1 MGTAMRAYS
10 SEFTSVGEPIRSSRR
25 LPTVPQAMHRCACG
39 CGAVL
44 LACLAD
50 VVSSAS
56 AQNARPTELPAIQVD
71 APRRR
76 QDGNLKPRKDA
87 VKHERSKRNPIQGT
101 PAVSSALPV
110 VYVTGAMAAP
120 IGSSSQ
126 KNVSGEEVN
135 ARPFSR
141 PAEALEVVPGLIVT
155 QHSGDGK
162 ANQYFLRGFNLD
174 HGTDLAISI
183 DGMPVNMRTHAH
195 GQGYADLNFLI
206 PELIRSVDIRK
217 GPYFADEG
225 DFSSVGSV
233 HINLLDSIRTM
244 ASMTIGSFGYRRGL
258 GVTSAKV
265 GEGTLLV
272 AGEVNTY
279 NGPWDNP
286 DNLRKL
292 NGVMRY
298 SQGTFEDGFSLTGM
312 AYANKWNST
321 DQIPSRAVASGQI
334 GLYGAFD
341 PSDGGNSDR
350 FSLSGRWAQTDA
362 GGSSKANFYVIKSS
376 LNLWN
381 NFTYFLADPVNSD
394 QFHQHDDR
402 ILGGINASHT
412 FKNQFAGLPMETEF
426 GVQSRYD
433 DIRLDLNNTVQRQFL
448 SPIRSD
454 AVREGS
460 VGVFVQN
467 TLHWTDWLRTNVGWR
482 GDFYQTSVNSYFA
495 PANSGNASAAIGS
508 PKFGVVLG
516 PFAKTEFF
524 VNAGEG
530 FHSNDARGVT
540 ITESPT
546 DGSALQAS
554 PFLVKTRGAEVGLRT
569 KAIPGLT
576 SAVSLFMLDSASE
589 ILFSGDAG
597 DTEASRPSR
606 RYGIEWTNDFRPV
619 SWLSLEGDIA
629 MTHARFRGDDPD
641 QAALYASLA
650 GFPAAQIGNA
660 PGNYIPGAPSM
671 IASAGITLG
680 EKTGWF
686 SGLRYRYFGPRP
698 LTEDRAFVSPAT
710 GLLNGRLGYRFENG
724 WRVQLDGFNLLN
736 SRSDQ
741 ITYAYGSLIKSDS
754 LFAMCF
760 PAAGAPTAPAVVCQ
774 TGVMDRVLHPVEP
787 LAIRLTLAGQF

>member
-1 MGTAMRAYS
+1 M
-10 SEFTSVGEPIRSSRR
+10 
-25 LPTVPQAMHRCACG
+25 
-39 CGAVL
+39 
-44 LACLAD
+44 ACLAD

-56 AQNARPTELPAIQVD
+56 AQNARPTELPAIEVN
-71 APRRR
+71 APRWR
-76 QDGNLKPRKDA
+76 QDTNLKRKNDA
-87 VKHERSKRNPIQGT
+87 AKRGQSKRNPIQS
-101 PAVSSALPV
+101 PVAAVSNAVPV
-110 VYVTGAMAAP
+110 ANGLGAAAP
-120 IGSSSQ
+120 PITSSSA

-141 PAEALEVVPGLIVT
+141 PVEALEVVPGLIVT

-362 GGSSKANFYVIKSS
+362 GGASKANFYVIKSS

-381 NFTYFLADPVNSD
+381 NFTYFLADPVNGD

>member
-1 MGTAMRAYS
+1 
-10 SEFTSVGEPIRSSRR
+10 
-25 LPTVPQAMHRCACG
+25 
-39 CGAVL
+39 
-44 LACLAD
+44 
-50 VVSSAS
+50 
-56 AQNARPTELPAIQVD
+56 
-71 APRRR
+71 
-76 QDGNLKPRKDA
+76 
-87 VKHERSKRNPIQGT
+87 
-101 PAVSSALPV
+101 
-110 VYVTGAMAAP
+110 
-120 IGSSSQ
+120 
-126 KNVSGEEVN
+126 
-135 ARPFSR
+135 
-141 PAEALEVVPGLIVT
+141 VT

-174 HGTDLAISI
+174 HGTDLAISV

-206 PELIRSVDIRK
+206 PELISSVNIRK

-233 HINLLDSIRTM
+233 HINLLDSIKTM
-244 ASMTIGSFGYRRGL
+244 ASMTVGSFGYRRGL
-258 GVTSAKV
+258 GVTSTKL

-272 AGEVNTY
+272 AGEVNAY

-298 SQGTFEDGFSLTGM
+298 SQGTSENGFSLTGM
-312 AYANKWNST
+312 AYVNRWNST
-321 DQIPSRAVASGQI
+321 DQIPSRAVASGET
-334 GLYGAFD
+334 GLYGALD
-341 PSDGGNSDR
+341 PSDGGNSNR
-350 FSLSGRWAQTDA
+350 FSLSGRWAQTDE
-362 GGSSKANFYVIKSS
+362 GGSSIANFYVVKSS

-381 NFTYFLADPVNSD
+381 NFTYFLTDPFNGD

-402 ILGGINASHT
+402 TLGGINASHT
-412 FKNQFAGLPMETEF
+412 FRSQFVGLPMETEV

-454 AVREGS
+454 AVQEGS
-460 VGVFVQN
+460 VGIFAEN
-467 TLHWTDWLRTNVGWR
+467 TLHWTYWLRTIVGWR
-482 GDFYQTSVNSYFA
+482 GDFYDTSVLSYFT
-495 PANSGNASAAIGS
+495 PANSGTANAFIGS
-508 PKFGVVLG
+508 PKLGLVLG

-540 ITESPT
+540 ITQSPL
-546 DGSALQAS
+546 DGSPLQAS
-554 PFLVKTRGAEVGLRT
+554 PFLVKTRGAEVGLRS
-569 KAIPGLT
+569 KLIPGLN
-576 SAVSLFMLDSASE
+576 SAVSLFLLDSASE
-589 ILFSGDAG
+589 ILFVGDAG

-606 RYGIEWTNDFRPV
+606 RYGIEWTNDYRPL
-619 SWLSLEGDIA
+619 SWLGLEGDIA
-629 MTHARFRGDDPD
+629 VTHARFRGDDPN

-680 EKTGWF
+680 ERTGWF

-698 LTEDRAFVSPAT
+698 LTEDGAFVSPAT
-710 GLLNGRLGYRFENG
+710 GLLNGRLGYRFKNG

-736 SRSDQ
+736 SKSDQ

-760 PAAGAPTAPAVVCQ
+760 PAVGAPTAPAAVCQ

-787 LAIRLTLAGQF
+787 LAIRLTVIGQF

>member
-1 MGTAMRAYS
+1 MGPPNMASQITIA
-10 SEFTSVGEPIRSSRR
+10 GEE
-25 LPTVPQAMHRCACG
+25 L
-39 CGAVL
+39 
-44 LACLAD
+44 
-50 VVSSAS
+50 
-56 AQNARPTELPAIQVD
+56 NARP
-71 APRRR
+71 
-76 QDGNLKPRKDA
+76 
-87 VKHERSKRNPIQGT
+87 
-101 PAVSSALPV
+101 
-110 VYVTGAMAAP
+110 VTRP
-120 IGSSSQ
+120 
-126 KNVSGEEVN
+126 GEIL
-135 ARPFSR
+135 
-141 PAEALEVVPGLIVT
+141 EAVPGLLVT

-174 HGTDLAISI
+174 HGTDLAISV

-206 PELIRSVDIRK
+206 PELISSVNIRK

-233 HINLLDSIRTM
+233 HINLLDSMKTM
-244 ASMTIGSFGYRRGL
+244 ASMTVGSFGYRRGL
-258 GVTSAKV
+258 GVTSTKL

-272 AGEVNTY
+272 AGEVNAY

-298 SQGTFEDGFSLTGM
+298 SQGTSENGFSLTGM
-312 AYANKWNST
+312 AYVNRWNST
-321 DQIPSRAVASGQI
+321 DQIPSRAVASGEI
-334 GLYGAFD
+334 GLYGALD
-341 PSDGGNSDR
+341 PSDGGNSNR
-350 FSLSGRWAQTDA
+350 FSLSGRWAQTDE
-362 GGSSKANFYVIKSS
+362 GGSSIANFYVVKSS

-381 NFTYFLADPVNSD
+381 NFTYFLTDPFNGD

-402 ILGGINASHT
+402 TLGGINASHT
-412 FKNQFAGLPMETEF
+412 FRSQFVGLPVETEV
-426 GVQSRYD
+426 GMQSRYD

-454 AVREGS
+454 AVQEGS
-460 VGVFVQN
+460 VGIFAEN
-467 TLHWTDWLRTNVGWR
+467 TLHWTDWLRTIVGWR
-482 GDFYQTSVNSYFA
+482 GDFYDTSVLSYFT
-495 PANSGNASAAIGS
+495 PANSGTANAFIGS
-508 PKFGVVLG
+508 PKLGLVLG

-540 ITESPT
+540 ITQSPL
-546 DGSALQAS
+546 DGSPLQAS
-554 PFLVKTRGAEVGLRT
+554 PFLVKTRGAEVGLRS
-569 KAIPGLT
+569 KLIPGLN
-576 SAVSLFMLDSASE
+576 SAVSLFLLDSASA
-589 ILFSGDAG
+589 ILFVGDAG

-606 RYGIEWTNDFRPV
+606 RYGIEWTNDYRPL
-619 SWLSLEGDIA
+619 SWLGLEGDIA
-629 MTHARFRGDDPD
+629 VTHARFRGDDPN

-698 LTEDRAFVSPAT
+698 LTEDGAFVSPAT

-736 SRSDQ
+736 SKSDQ
-741 ITYAYGSLIKSDS
+741 ITYAYGSLLKPDS

-760 PAAGAPTAPAVVCQ
+760 PAAGAPTAPAAVCQ
-774 TGVMDRVLHPVEP
+774 TGIMDRVLHPVEP
-787 LAIRLTLAGQF
+787 LAVRVTVAGQF

>member
-1 MGTAMRAYS
+1 MASQITIA
-10 SEFTSVGEPIRSSRR
+10 GEE
-25 LPTVPQAMHRCACG
+25 L
-39 CGAVL
+39 
-44 LACLAD
+44 
-50 VVSSAS
+50 
-56 AQNARPTELPAIQVD
+56 NARP
-71 APRRR
+71 
-76 QDGNLKPRKDA
+76 
-87 VKHERSKRNPIQGT
+87 
-101 PAVSSALPV
+101 
-110 VYVTGAMAAP
+110 VTRP
-120 IGSSSQ
+120 
-126 KNVSGEEVN
+126 GEIL
-135 ARPFSR
+135 
-141 PAEALEVVPGLIVT
+141 EAVPGLIVT

-174 HGTDLAISI
+174 HGTDLAISL

-206 PELIRSVDIRK
+206 PELISSVNIRK

-233 HINLLDSIRTM
+233 HINLLDSIKTM
-244 ASMTIGSFGYRRGL
+244 ASMTVGSFGYRRGL
-258 GVTSAKV
+258 GVTSTKL

-272 AGEVNTY
+272 AGEVNAY

-298 SQGTFEDGFSLTGM
+298 SQGTSENGFSLTGM
-312 AYANKWNST
+312 AYVNRWNST
-321 DQIPSRAVASGQI
+321 DQIPSRAVASGEI
-334 GLYGAFD
+334 GLYGALD
-341 PSDGGNSDR
+341 PSDGGNSNR
-350 FSLSGRWAQTDA
+350 FSLSGRWAQTDE
-362 GGSSKANFYVIKSS
+362 GGSSIANFYVVKSS

-381 NFTYFLADPVNSD
+381 NFTYFLTDPFNGD

-402 ILGGINASHT
+402 TLGGINASHT
-412 FKNQFAGLPMETEF
+412 FRSQFVGLPMETEV
-426 GVQSRYD
+426 GLQSRYD

-454 AVREGS
+454 AVQEGS
-460 VGVFVQN
+460 VGIFAEN
-467 TLHWTDWLRTNVGWR
+467 TLHWTDWLRTIVGWR
-482 GDFYQTSVNSYFA
+482 GDFYDTSVLSYFT
-495 PANSGNASAAIGS
+495 PANSGAANAFIGS
-508 PKFGVVLG
+508 PKLGLELG

-540 ITESPT
+540 ITQSPL
-546 DGSALQAS
+546 DGSPLQAS
-554 PFLVKTRGAEVGLRT
+554 PFLVKTRGAEVGLRS
-569 KAIPGLT
+569 KLIPGLN
-576 SAVSLFMLDSASE
+576 SAVSLFLLDSASE
-589 ILFSGDAG
+589 ILFVGDAG

-606 RYGIEWTNDFRPV
+606 RYGIEWTNDYRPL
-619 SWLSLEGDIA
+619 SWLGLEGDIA
-629 MTHARFRGDDPD
+629 VTHARLRGDDPN

-680 EKTGWF
+680 ERTGWF

-698 LTEDRAFVSPAT
+698 LTEDGAFVSPAT
-710 GLLNGRLGYRFENG
+710 GLLNGRLGYRLENG

-736 SRSDQ
+736 SKSDQ

-760 PAAGAPTAPAVVCQ
+760 PAVGAPTAPAAVCQ

-787 LAIRLTLAGQF
+787 LAIRLTVIGQF

>member
-1 MGTAMRAYS
+1 MASQITIA
-10 SEFTSVGEPIRSSRR
+10 GEE
-25 LPTVPQAMHRCACG
+25 L
-39 CGAVL
+39 
-44 LACLAD
+44 
-50 VVSSAS
+50 
-56 AQNARPTELPAIQVD
+56 NARP
-71 APRRR
+71 
-76 QDGNLKPRKDA
+76 
-87 VKHERSKRNPIQGT
+87 
-101 PAVSSALPV
+101 
-110 VYVTGAMAAP
+110 VTRP
-120 IGSSSQ
+120 
-126 KNVSGEEVN
+126 GEIL
-135 ARPFSR
+135 
-141 PAEALEVVPGLIVT
+141 EAVPGLIVT

-174 HGTDLAISI
+174 HGTDLAISL

-206 PELIRSVDIRK
+206 PELISSIDIRK

-233 HINLLDSIRTM
+233 HINLLDSIKTM
-244 ASMTIGSFGYRRGL
+244 ASMTVGSFGYRRGL
-258 GVTSAKV
+258 GVTSTKL

-272 AGEVNTY
+272 VGEVNAY

-298 SQGTFEDGFSLTGM
+298 SQGTSENGFSLTGM
-312 AYANKWNST
+312 AYVNRWNST
-321 DQIPSRAVASGQI
+321 DQIPSRAVASGEI
-334 GLYGAFD
+334 GLYGALD
-341 PSDGGNSDR
+341 PGDGGNSNR
-350 FSLSGRWAQTDA
+350 FSLSGRWAQTDE
-362 GGSSKANFYVIKSS
+362 GGSSIANFYVVKSS

-381 NFTYFLADPVNSD
+381 NFTYFLTDPFNGD

-402 ILGGINASHT
+402 TLGGINASHT
-412 FKNQFAGLPMETEF
+412 FRSQFVGLPMETEV

-433 DIRLDLNNTVQRQFL
+433 DIRLDLNNTVRRQFL

-454 AVREGS
+454 AVQEGS
-460 VGVFVQN
+460 VGIFAEN
-467 TLHWTDWLRTNVGWR
+467 TLHWTDWLRTIVGWR
-482 GDFYQTSVNSYFA
+482 GDFYDTSVLSYFT
-495 PANSGNASAAIGS
+495 PANSGTANAFIGS
-508 PKFGVVLG
+508 PKLGLVLG

-540 ITESPT
+540 ITQSPL
-546 DGSALQAS
+546 DGSPLQAS
-554 PFLVKTRGAEVGLRT
+554 PFLVKTRGAEIGLRS
-569 KAIPGLT
+569 KLIPGLN
-576 SAVSLFMLDSASE
+576 SAVSVFLLDSASE
-589 ILFSGDAG
+589 ILFVGDAG

-606 RYGIEWTNDFRPV
+606 RYGVEWTNDYRPL
-619 SWLSLEGDIA
+619 SWLGLEGDIA
-629 MTHARFRGDDPD
+629 VTHARFRGDDPN

-660 PGNYIPGAPSM
+660 PGDYIPGAPSM

-680 EKTGWF
+680 ERTGWF

-698 LTEDRAFVSPAT
+698 LTEDGAFVSPAT

-736 SRSDQ
+736 SKSDQ

-760 PAAGAPTAPAVVCQ
+760 PAVGAPTAPAAVCQ

-787 LAIRLTLAGQF
+787 LAIRLTVIGQF

>member
-1 MGTAMRAYS
+1 MRKR
-10 SEFTSVGEPIRSSRR
+10 PILSG
-25 LPTVPQAMHRCACG
+25 CA
-39 CGAVL
+39 L
-44 LACLAD
+44 LAEVTLAGILGI
-50 VVSSAS
+50 VSEVS
-56 AQNARPTELPAIQVD
+56 AQNALEGATKLPAIEVLVPPGRPIARKKPVNGGVSNRRAARVSA
-71 APRRR
+71 AP
-76 QDGNLKPRKDA
+76 DVVEGGA
-87 VKHERSKRNPIQGT
+87 VTNSNSGAIAQAP
-101 PAVSSALPV
+101 VSSSSEKSV
-110 VYVTGAMAAP
+110 IGA
-120 IGSSSQ
+120 
-126 KNVSGEEVN
+126 EVN
-135 ARPFSR
+135 GRPFSR

-174 HGTDLAISI
+174 HGIDLAISV
-183 DGMPVNMRTHAH
+183 DGMPVNMRSHAH

-206 PELIRSVDIRK
+206 PELISSVNIRK

-244 ASMTIGSFGYRRGL
+244 ASVTVGSFGYVRGF
-258 GVTSAKV
+258 GATSTKL

-272 AGEVNTY
+272 AGEVNAY
-279 NGPWDNP
+279 NGPWDTP
-286 DNLRKL
+286 DGLRKL

-298 SQGTFEDGFSLTGM
+298 SQGTSEDGFSLTGM

-321 DQIPSRAVASGQI
+321 DQIPLRAIASGEI
-334 GLYGAFD
+334 GLYGALD
-341 PSDGGNSDR
+341 PSDGGNSSR
-350 FSLSGRWAQTDA
+350 FSLSGNWARSDDT
-362 GGSSKANFYVIKSS
+362 GGSKVNFYAIRSS

-381 NFTYFLADPVNSD
+381 NFTYFLTDPVNGD

-402 ILGGINASHT
+402 ILGGINASHI
-412 FKNQFAGLPMETEF
+412 FKSRFAGLPMETEI
-426 GVQSRYD
+426 GIQSRYD
-433 DIRLDLNNTVQRQFL
+433 DIGLDLTKTVRRQFL

-460 VGVFVQN
+460 VGIFAQN
-467 TLHWTDWLRTNVGWR
+467 TLRWSDWLRTTVGWR
-482 GDFYQTSVNSYFA
+482 GDFYDASVLSYFT
-495 PANSGNASAAIGS
+495 PANSGTANAFIGS
-508 PKFGVVLG
+508 PKLGLAFG

-540 ITESPT
+540 ITESPR

-554 PFLVKTRGAEVGLRT
+554 PFLVKTRGAEVGLRS
-569 KAIPGLT
+569 KLIPGLT
-576 SAVSLFMLDSASE
+576 SAVSLFLLDSASE
-589 ILFSGDAG
+589 LLFVGDAG
-597 DTEASRPSR
+597 DTKASRPSR
-606 RYGIEWTNDFRPV
+606 RYGIEWTNDYRPL

-629 MTHARFRGDDPD
+629 VTHARFRGDDPN

-650 GFPAAQIGNA
+650 GFAAAQIGNA

-686 SGLRYRYFGPRP
+686 AGLRYRYFGPRP
-698 LTEDRAFVSPAT
+698 LTEDAAFVSPAT

-741 ITYAYGSLIKSDS
+741 ITYAYGSPIKSDS

-760 PAAGAPTAPAVVCQ
+760 PAAGAPTAPAAVCQ

-787 LAIRLTLAGQF
+787 LAIRLTVAGQF

>member
-1 MGTAMRAYS
+1 MASQITIA
-10 SEFTSVGEPIRSSRR
+10 GED
-25 LPTVPQAMHRCACG
+25 L
-39 CGAVL
+39 
-44 LACLAD
+44 
-50 VVSSAS
+50 
-56 AQNARPTELPAIQVD
+56 NARP
-71 APRRR
+71 
-76 QDGNLKPRKDA
+76 
-87 VKHERSKRNPIQGT
+87 
-101 PAVSSALPV
+101 
-110 VYVTGAMAAP
+110 VTRP
-120 IGSSSQ
+120 
-126 KNVSGEEVN
+126 GEIL
-135 ARPFSR
+135 
-141 PAEALEVVPGLIVT
+141 EAVPGLIVT

-174 HGTDLAISI
+174 HGTDLAISV

-206 PELIRSVDIRK
+206 PELLSSINIRK

-233 HINLLDSIRTM
+233 HINLLDSIKTM
-244 ASMTIGSFGYRRGL
+244 ASMTVGSFGYRRGL
-258 GVTSAKV
+258 GVTSTKL

-272 AGEVNTY
+272 AGEVNAY

-298 SQGTFEDGFSLTGM
+298 SQGTSENGFSLTGM
-312 AYANKWNST
+312 AYVNRWNST
-321 DQIPSRAVASGQI
+321 DQIPSRAVASGEI
-334 GLYGAFD
+334 GLYGALD
-341 PSDGGNSDR
+341 PSDGGNSNR
-350 FSLSGRWAQTDA
+350 FSLSGRWAQTDE
-362 GGSSKANFYVIKSS
+362 GGSSIANFYVVKSS

-381 NFTYFLADPVNSD
+381 NFTYSLADPFNGD

-402 ILGGINASHT
+402 TLGGINASHT
-412 FKNQFAGLPMETEF
+412 FRSQFVGLPMETEV

-433 DIRLDLNNTVQRQFL
+433 DDRLDLNNSVQRQFL

-454 AVREGS
+454 AVHEDS
-460 VGVFVQN
+460 VGIFAEN
-467 TLHWTDWLRTNVGWR
+467 TLHWTDWLRTIVGWR
-482 GDFYQTSVNSYFA
+482 GDFYDTSVLSYFT
-495 PANSGNASAAIGS
+495 PANSGTANAFIGS
-508 PKFGVVLG
+508 PKLGLVLG

-540 ITESPT
+540 ITQSPL
-546 DGSALQAS
+546 DGSPLQAS
-554 PFLVKTRGAEVGLRT
+554 PFLVKTRGAEVGLRS
-569 KAIPGLT
+569 KLIPGLN
-576 SAVSLFMLDSASE
+576 SAVSLFLLDSASE
-589 ILFSGDAG
+589 ILFVGDAG

-606 RYGIEWTNDFRPV
+606 RYGVEWTNDYRPL
-619 SWLSLEGDIA
+619 SWFSLEGDIA
-629 MTHARFRGDDPD
+629 VTHARFRGDDPN

-650 GFPAAQIGNA
+650 GFPTAQIGNA

-698 LTEDRAFVSPAT
+698 LTEDGAFVSPAT

-736 SRSDQ
+736 SKSDQ

-760 PAAGAPTAPAVVCQ
+760 PAVGAPTAPAAVCQ

-787 LAIRLTLAGQF
+787 LAIRLTVIGQL

>member
-1 MGTAMRAYS
+1 MASQITIA
-10 SEFTSVGEPIRSSRR
+10 GEE
-25 LPTVPQAMHRCACG
+25 L
-39 CGAVL
+39 
-44 LACLAD
+44 
-50 VVSSAS
+50 
-56 AQNARPTELPAIQVD
+56 NARP
-71 APRRR
+71 
-76 QDGNLKPRKDA
+76 
-87 VKHERSKRNPIQGT
+87 
-101 PAVSSALPV
+101 
-110 VYVTGAMAAP
+110 VTRP
-120 IGSSSQ
+120 
-126 KNVSGEEVN
+126 GEIL
-135 ARPFSR
+135 
-141 PAEALEVVPGLIVT
+141 EAVPGLIVT

-174 HGTDLAISI
+174 HGTDLAISL

-206 PELIRSVDIRK
+206 PELISSIDIRK

-233 HINLLDSIRTM
+233 HINLLDSIKTM
-244 ASMTIGSFGYRRGL
+244 ASMTVGSFGYRRGL
-258 GVTSAKV
+258 GVTSTKL

-272 AGEVNTY
+272 AGEVNAY

-286 DNLRKL
+286 DDLRKL

-298 SQGTFEDGFSLTGM
+298 SQGTSENGFSLTGM
-312 AYANKWNST
+312 AYVNRWNST
-321 DQIPSRAVASGQI
+321 DQIPSRAVASGEI
-334 GLYGAFD
+334 GLYGALD
-341 PSDGGNSDR
+341 PGDGGNSNR
-350 FSLSGRWAQTDA
+350 FSLSGRWAQTGE
-362 GGSSKANFYVIKSS
+362 GGSSIANFYVVKSS

-381 NFTYFLADPVNSD
+381 NFTYFLTDPFNGD

-402 ILGGINASHT
+402 TLGGINASHT
-412 FKNQFAGLPMETEF
+412 FRSQFVGLPMETEV

-433 DIRLDLNNTVQRQFL
+433 DIRLDLNNTVRRQFL

-454 AVREGS
+454 AVQEGS
-460 VGVFVQN
+460 VGIFAEN
-467 TLHWTDWLRTNVGWR
+467 TLRWTDWLRTIVGWR
-482 GDFYQTSVNSYFA
+482 GDFYDTSVLSYFT
-495 PANSGNASAAIGS
+495 PANSGTANAFIGS
-508 PKFGVVLG
+508 PKLGLVLG

-540 ITESPT
+540 ITQSPL
-546 DGSALQAS
+546 DGSPLQAS
-554 PFLVKTRGAEVGLRT
+554 PFLAKTRGAEVGLRS
-569 KAIPGLT
+569 KLIAGLN
-576 SAVSLFMLDSASE
+576 SAVSLFLLDSASE
-589 ILFSGDAG
+589 LLFVGDAG

-606 RYGIEWTNDFRPV
+606 RYGIEWTNDYRPL
-619 SWLSLEGDIA
+619 SWLGLEGDIA
-629 MTHARFRGDDPD
+629 VTHARFRGDDPN

-680 EKTGWF
+680 ERTGWF

-698 LTEDRAFVSPAT
+698 LTEDGAFVSPAT

-724 WRVQLDGFNLLN
+724 WRMQLDGFNLLN
-736 SRSDQ
+736 GKSDQ

-760 PAAGAPTAPAVVCQ
+760 PAVGAPTAPAAVCQ

-787 LAIRLTLAGQF
+787 LAIRLTVIGQF